1 MSKKTTALK
10 AKQVATSPPRDI
22 WQEQNALTEIK
33 KIYGQNLSDGEFTTL
48 CQIGQATG
56 LNPFLREIWAVKYG
70 GNPASIFIGR
80 DGYRKAA
87 QRDPEYDYHLLD
99 AVYQNDDFKVENG
112 EIKHAYSVQD
122 RGELIGAYCTVKRR
136 SATKP
141 TFTFID
147 FKEYY
152 QGNKEEDG
160 KVKKRYDRFKKQYVD
175 MGETLWDSKPAT
187 MIKKVAEAQGLRM
200 AFQSMFAGTYAE
212 DERWGEEAEFQEAD
226 MEATDVSGNTAKL
239 PSPKTE
245 KKIQPKTG
253 EILHKVWNELW
264 ELYME
269 KMADETTEDGELK
282 YTPEKSEATRRL
294 TMQKL
299 CDKKS
304 STALTEKEAKEFIK
318 RCKEK
323 IKELKELPSPTKD
336 QEAQRVKQAEPTEK
350 E

>member
-1 MSKKTTALK
+1 MNSNKTALK
-10 AKQVATSPPRDI
+10 ATKAMTVANPQMI
-22 WQEQNALTEIK
+22 WQENKALDEIK
-33 KIYGQNLSDGEFTTL
+33 KIYGKDLTEGEFTTL

-70 GNPASIFIGR
+70 GSPASIFIGR

-87 QRDPEYDYHLLD
+87 QRDPEYDYHLTD

-112 EIKHAYSVQD
+112 EVKHAYPITD
-122 RGELIGAYCTVKRR
+122 RGALIGAYCVIKRR
-136 SATKP
+136 SASKA
-141 TFTFID
+141 TFTFIE

-152 QGNKEEDG
+152 QGNKDEDG
-160 KVKKRYDRFKKQYVD
+160 KIKKKFDRFKKQYVD

-212 DERWGEEAEFQEAD
+212 DERWEEEEFQEAD
-226 MEATDVSGNTAKL
+226 AVTESGETVKL
-239 PSPKTE
+239 PDPKVE

-253 EILHKVWNELW
+253 EELLKVWNELW

-269 KMADETTEDGELK
+269 KLPTEANGDGELK

-304 STALTEKEAKEFIK
+304 STDLTEKEAKEFIK
-318 RCKEK
+318 RCKAK
-323 IKELKELPSPTKD
+323 IEELKELPTPREENE
-336 QEAQRVKQAEPTEK
+336 EAPRASQAKPAMAR
-350 E
+350 

>member
-10 AKQVATSPPRDI
+10 ATKAMTVATPQMI
-22 WQEQNALTEIK
+22 WQEQDALSEIK
-33 KIYGQNLSDGEFTTL
+33 KIYGKDLTEGEFTTL

-70 GNPASIFIGR
+70 GSPASIFIGR

-99 AVYQNDDFKVENG
+99 AVYQNDEFKVENG
-112 EIKHAYSVQD
+112 EVKHSYSVQD

-136 SATKP
+136 SASKP

-152 QGNKEEDG
+152 QGNKDVDG
-160 KVKKRYDRFKKQYVD
+160 KVKKRYDRYKKQYVD
-175 MGETLWDSKPAT
+175 MGETLWDTKPAT
-187 MIKKVAEAQGLRM
+187 MVKKVAEAQGLRM

-212 DERWGEEAEFQEAD
+212 DEQWEEEVEFQEA
-226 MEATDVSGNTAKL
+226 ETAIESNAESAKL
-239 PSPKTE
+239 PNPKTV

-253 EILHKVWNELW
+253 ENLMKVWNELW
-264 ELYME
+264 ELSME
-269 KMADETTEDGELK
+269 KMPEEATADGELK
-282 YTPEKSEATRRL
+282 YTPEKSDATRRL
-294 TMQKL
+294 TLRKL
-299 CDKKS
+299 CGKKS
-304 STALTEKEAKEFIK
+304 STALTETEAKEFIK

-323 IKELKELPSPTKD
+323 IKELKKLPNPTKE
-336 QEAQRVKQAEPTEK
+336 QEASESQAKPAKAE
-350 E
+350 

>member
-10 AKQVATSPPRDI
+10 ATKAIAVANSQMI
-22 WQEQNALTEIK
+22 WQENKALDEIK
-33 KIYGQNLSDGEFTTL
+33 KIYGKDLTEGEFTTL

-70 GNPASIFIGR
+70 NSPASIFIGR

-87 QRDPEYDYHLLD
+87 QRDLEYDYHLTD
-99 AVYQNDDFKVENG
+99 AVYQKDDFKVENG
-112 EIKHAYSVQD
+112 EVKHNYSVKD

-141 TFTFID
+141 VFTFID

-152 QGNKEEDG
+152 QGNKDADG
-160 KVKKRYDRFKKQYVD
+160 KVKKKYDRYKKQYVD

-187 MIKKVAEAQGLRM
+187 MVKKVAEAQGLRM

-212 DERWGEEAEFQEAD
+212 DEQWEEEAEFQEA
-226 MEATDVSGNTAKL
+226 ETTDGSAKL
-239 PSPKTE
+239 PDPKME

-253 EILHKVWNELW
+253 ETLHKVWSELW

-269 KMADETTEDGELK
+269 KMPNEATEDGELK

-294 TMQKL
+294 TMRKL
-299 CDKKS
+299 CGKKS
-304 STALTEKEAKEFIK
+304 STVLTEKEAKEFIK
-318 RCKEK
+318 RCKGK
-323 IKELKELPSPTKD
+323 IKELKELPAPEKD
-336 QEAQRVKQAEPTEK
+336 QEAPRESQAKPAKAE
-350 E
+350 